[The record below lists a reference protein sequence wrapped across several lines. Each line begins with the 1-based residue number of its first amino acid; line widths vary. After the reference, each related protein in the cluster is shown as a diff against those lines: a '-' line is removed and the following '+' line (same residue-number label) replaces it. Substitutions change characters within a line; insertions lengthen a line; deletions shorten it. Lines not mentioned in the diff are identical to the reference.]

1 MLTLGVRAI
10 TGGAAVSRRLLSFG
24 DALVLLGQ
32 DPPAT
37 ATVDRAVGGALNL
50 ATGGLSGEVLG
61 MLGERGRIL
70 GLGRAAA
77 RSLGDRLRGA
87 DGRAARTRLLEA
99 AHTVIVVL
107 AFFEVLQ
114 ETELPFSWDDVRLT
128 RREQMRLVAGQLPAP
143 EGLAQTLAQVDAPCP
158 APHLPYE
165 GTLVALGQWYESLGG
180 RITHFLEGLDLWARL
195 PSRERQA
202 AADTVHRTLPRR
214 AVERY
219 EELYRQLIQE
229 APEFLY
235 WTGQLEHQA
244 TRAELRRALA
254 QLEQVLASSAA
265 LNHPPEHA
273 ARALARAHQAAL
285 GRRILAADAPP
296 EGMSMPTLDEVYL
309 DPDFKVR
316 AVGDHDNPADEEWW
330 AGVPVRSDLT
340 DYLAGALTS
349 PGLWDVPLLV
359 LGQPG
364 AGKSVLTIIL
374 AARLPATGFL
384 PVRVALRDA
393 RADHDLQDQLEQ
405 AVRDATGERVGWPE
419 LVRSAGTAVP
429 VLLLDGFDEL
439 LQTTGVRQSDFL
451 TRVARFQEREREQG
465 RPVLALVTSRTA
477 VADRAQHP
485 PGTVA
490 LRLEPFQPDQI
501 RVWIQQWN
509 NRNARSLVAR
519 GLSTLSWELLAPHRR
534 LAEQPLLLTMLALFH
549 GAGNDFQGEDGRPL
563 DEAELYEALLISFA
577 RREVRKSAGDAP
589 WDSQIDE
596 RVESELQRL
605 SIVAFSMLN
614 RRRQWVS
621 SKELEDDL
629 GAIYGQSEE
638 RSDSFRKP
646 LDQAEAALGRFF
658 FVQRAQS
665 IRDGERLSSYEF
677 LHATFGEYLAV
688 RLAVQQLVRLLGH
701 RPALLRSAEPLDDDL
716 LYALVS
722 FAPLFSRQMLRF
734 ARACVARLSAEERER
749 VADLV
754 VRVHWER
761 GREERRDKRSY
772 PTYSPRRM
780 RVSSRHGI
788 YSANLVMLVV
798 LLTGET
804 TAATLFPAEDDPGEA
819 WHAHTLLWRAS
830 LPEAEWADFA
840 LALNVSHVRDAAG
853 RDLHIRLRQED
864 DTARPEVVDAHW
876 MYQVTPREA
885 GHVTWHVA
893 YWYDMWHKARLAAG
907 TTEGVLLQAAQP
919 LLESLGP
926 LVTTF
931 NGGGGRP
938 ATSVVHDL
946 LRLWLDAESALPDEE
961 VRLLYGRVAEGLD
974 TAGPDVTVGRRLLPL
989 LCDLVD
995 RDRDRLGSHARPIV
1009 EALVSCL
1016 PAELREHMNRHHA
1029 DLFGLPSG

>member
-1 MLTLGVRAI
+1 M
-10 TGGAAVSRRLLSFG
+10 
-24 DALVLLGQ
+24 
-32 DPPAT
+32 

-77 RSLGDRLRGA
+77 RGLGDRLRGA
-87 DGRAARTRLLEA
+87 DGRAARTRLLDA

-114 ETELPFSWDDVRLT
+114 ETELPFAWDDVRLT
-128 RREQMRLVAGQLPAP
+128 RREQVRLVADRPPAL
-143 EGLAQTLAQVDAPCP
+143 EGLVPTLAQVDAPRP

-165 GTLVALGQWYESLGG
+165 DTLGALGHWYESLGA
-180 RITHFLEGLDLWARL
+180 RIVRFLEGLDLWARL
-195 PSRERQA
+195 PSGERQA
-202 AADTVHRTLPRR
+202 AADTVRRTLPRH

-219 EELYRQLIQE
+219 EELYRRLVQE

-254 QLEQVLASSAA
+254 RLEEVLSSSA
-265 LNHPPEHA
+265 LLSHPPVHA
-273 ARALARAHQAAL
+273 AQALARAARAAL
-285 GRRILAADAPP
+285 GRHILAADSPP
-296 EGMSMPTLDEVYL
+296 EGLRMPTLDEVYL

-330 AGVPVRSDLT
+330 AEVPVRRDLT

-364 AGKSVLTIIL
+364 AGKSVLTMIL

-384 PVRVALRDA
+384 PVRVALRDV

-439 LQTTGVRQSDFL
+439 LQTTGVQQSDFL
-451 TRVARFQEREREQG
+451 KRVARFQEREREQG
-465 RPVLALVTSRTA
+465 RPVVALVTSRTA

-485 PGTVA
+485 SGTVA

-501 RVWIQQWN
+501 KVWIRQWN
-509 NRNARSLVAR
+509 NCNARGLVAR
-519 GLSTLSWELLAPHRR
+519 GLSTLSWELIAPHRR

-563 DEAELYEALLISFA
+563 DEAELYEALLTSFA
-577 RREVRKSAGDAP
+577 RREVQKDTVDAL
-589 WDSQIDE
+589 WNGQVDE

-629 GAIYGQSEE
+629 GAVYGKSEE
-638 RSDSFRKP
+638 RANTFREP
-646 LDQAEAALGRFF
+646 LDQAEVALGRFF

-665 IRDGERLSSYEF
+665 IRGGERLSSYEF

-701 RPALLRSAEPLDDDL
+701 RPALSLSGEPLDDDL
-716 LYALVS
+716 LYTLLS

-734 ARACVARLSAEERER
+734 ARACVGRLSPEERHR
-749 VADLV
+749 LADLV

-761 GREERRDKRSY
+761 GRQRRDKQPY
-772 PTYSPRRM
+772 PAYCPRLI
-780 RVSSRHGI
+780 RVSARHGI

-798 LLTGET
+798 LLTGAT
-804 TAATLFPAEDDPGEA
+804 TAGTLFPTEDDPGDA

-830 LPEAEWADFA
+830 LPEVEWADFA

-864 DTARPEVVDAHW
+864 DTTRPEVVDAHW
-876 MYQVTPREA
+876 LYQVSPREA

-893 YWYDMWHKARLAAG
+893 YWDDMWHKAHLAAG
-907 TTEGVLLQAAQP
+907 TNEGVLLQVAQP
-919 LLESLGP
+919 LLAALGP

-931 NGGGGRP
+931 NGGEGDPG
-938 ATSVVHDL
+938 TSVVHDL
-946 LRLWLDAESALPDEE
+946 LCLWLDAGSALPVGE
-961 VRLLYGRVAEGLD
+961 VVKLYARIAAGLD
-974 TAGPDVTVGRRLLPL
+974 TAGLDGEVGRRLLPL
-989 LCDLVD
+989 LCDLLD
-995 RDRDRLGSHARPIV
+995 RDRVRLGPQARPTV
-1009 EALVSCL
+1009 EALVSGL
-1016 PAELREHMNRHHA
+1016 PRELREYLNARYA
-1029 DLFGLPSG
+1029 NLFGLLPG